1 MNDKPEPQAVFDVPV
16 ASLPQSYWE
25 MEHRR
30 VTQYSDWLC
39 KTFGF
44 SRSGV
49 IQGEVIPVKSLRK
62 LVFIDK
68 DG

>member
-1 MNDKPEPQAVFDVPV
+1 MNDKPEPQAPDVPV
-16 ASLPQSYWE
+16 ASLPLSYWE

-49 IQGEVIPVKSLRK
+49 VQGQVIPVKELRK
-62 LVFIDK
+62 LVFVDRE
-68 DG
+68 G